1 MGVRVPPFAPNLRRQ
16 GSART
21 FFNQDFVSH
30 ANITRNARGLERRL
44 NVAVPIADIEGEVK
58 KRLTRLARTV
68 KVAGFRPGKAP
79 LRMLDQQYGPQVRS
93 DVISER
99 VQSTFNDA
107 IRAQNLRVAGTPRI
121 EPQRGDQPAT
131 GTLEFSAV
139 FEVYPE
145 VQIGDVAEH
154 RDHAA
159 ASPRSRRRTS
169 IARSKCCASS
179 ERRIRA
185 VERAAQSGDR
195 VHVDFTGTIDGVEFA
210 GRPGA
215 RFSDRARRRTDAAGI
230 RGGGDRRATAGDTQD
245 VPADVSRRL
254 PRPGSRR
261 QGSAVHVDRHR
272 VEAPRLPAL
281 DSEFAKAFGIA
292 SGNVDD
298 LRREV
303 EANLRLELKRKVEAT
318 VKAQALSGLR
328 QQATFA
334 VPKALVDSEA
344 QALRQRTLANLREQ
358 PNVKPENLE
367 LSLDVFRPQAEERV
381 ALGLIIAELVRSEQ
395 LHAKPEQIKAL
406 VTETAQTY
414 EQPDAVVRWHYEKPE
429 RLRDFEAMALEQN
442 VVDWI
447 LARAKVTDEPTT
459 FEAIMGQRAGA

>member
-1 MGVRVPPFAPNLRRQ
+1 MQTSLETLGA
-16 GSART
+16 
-21 FFNQDFVSH
+21 
-30 ANITRNARGLERRL
+30 LERRL
-44 NVAVPIADIEGEVK
+44 NVAVPIAEIEGEVK

-79 LRMLDQQYGPQVRS
+79 LRMLDQQYGSQVRS

-107 IRAQNLRVAGTPRI
+107 IRSQNLRVAGTPRI

-131 GTLEFSAV
+131 ETLEFSAV

-145 VQIGDVAEH
+145 VQIGQVEDIAITRPLAEVTPQ
-154 RDHAA
+154 DID
-159 ASPRSRRRTS
+159 RTLEVLRKQRTTYS
-169 IARSKCCASS
+169 T
-179 ERRIRA
+179 
-185 VERAAQSGDR
+185 VERAAQAGDR

-210 GRPGA
+210 GGQARDFPIVLGEGRMLPEFEAAITGA
-215 RFSDRARRRTDAAGI
+215 A
-230 RGGGDRRATAGDTQD
+230 AGDTREFPLTF
-245 VPADVSRRL
+245 PADYHGREVAGKEARFTL
-254 PRPGSRR
+254 T
-261 QGSAVHVDRHR
+261 VHR
-272 VEAPRLPAL
+272 VEAPEIPAL

-292 SGNVDD
+292 SASVDD

-303 EANLRLELKRKVEAT
+303 EANLRLELKRKVDAAI
-318 VKAQALSGLR
+318 KAQALSGLR
-328 QQATFA
+328 QRATFA

-344 QALRQRTLANLREQ
+344 HALRERTLANLREQ
-358 PNVKPENLE
+358 PNVKPENLD

-381 ALGLIIAELVRSEQ
+381 ALGLIIAELVRNEQ
-395 LHAKPEQIKAL
+395 LHAKPEQIKTL

-429 RLRDFEAMALEQN
+429 RLRDFEAMVLEQN

-447 LARAKVTDEPTT
+447 LARATVTDEPTT
-459 FEAIMGQRAGA
+459 FETIMGQRAGA

>member
-1 MGVRVPPFAPNLRRQ
+1 MQTSLETLGA
-16 GSART
+16 
-21 FFNQDFVSH
+21 
-30 ANITRNARGLERRL
+30 LERRL
-44 NVAVPIADIEGEVK
+44 NVAVPIAEIEGEVK

-79 LRMLDQQYGPQVRS
+79 LRMLDQQYGSQVRS

-107 IRAQNLRVAGTPRI
+107 IRSQNLRVAGTPRI

-131 GTLEFSAV
+131 ETLEFSAV

-145 VQIGDVAEH
+145 VQIGQVEDIAITRPLAEVTPQ
-154 RDHAA
+154 DID
-159 ASPRSRRRTS
+159 RTLEVLRKQRTTYS
-169 IARSKCCASS
+169 T
-179 ERRIRA
+179 
-185 VERAAQSGDR
+185 VERVAQAGDR

-210 GRPGA
+210 GGQARDFPIVLGEGRMLPEFEAAITGA
-215 RFSDRARRRTDAAGI
+215 A
-230 RGGGDRRATAGDTQD
+230 AGDTREFPLTF
-245 VPADVSRRL
+245 PADYHGREVAGKEARFTL
-254 PRPGSRR
+254 T
-261 QGSAVHVDRHR
+261 VHR
-272 VEAPRLPAL
+272 VEAPETPAL

-292 SGNVDD
+292 SASVDD

-303 EANLRLELKRKVEAT
+303 EANLRLELKRKVDAAI
-318 VKAQALSGLR
+318 KAQALSGLR
-328 QQATFA
+328 QRATFA

-344 QALRQRTLANLREQ
+344 HALRERTLANLREQ
-358 PNVKPENLE
+358 PNVKPENLD

-381 ALGLIIAELVRSEQ
+381 ALGLIIAELVRNEQ
-395 LHAKPEQIKAL
+395 LHAKPEQIKTL

-429 RLRDFEAMALEQN
+429 RLRDFEAMVLEQN

-459 FEAIMGQRAGA
+459 FETIMGQRAGA

>member
-1 MGVRVPPFAPNLRRQ
+1 MQTSLETLGA
-16 GSART
+16 
-21 FFNQDFVSH
+21 
-30 ANITRNARGLERRL
+30 LERRL
-44 NVAVPIADIEGEVK
+44 NVAVPIAEIEGEVK

-79 LRMLDQQYGPQVRS
+79 LRMLDQQYGSQVRS

-107 IRAQNLRVAGTPRI
+107 IRSQNLRVAGTPRI

-131 GTLEFSAV
+131 ETLEFSAV

-145 VQIGDVAEH
+145 VQIGQVDDIAITRPLAEVTPQ
-154 RDHAA
+154 DID
-159 ASPRSRRRTS
+159 RTLEVLRKQRTTYS
-169 IARSKCCASS
+169 T
-179 ERRIRA
+179 
-185 VERAAQSGDR
+185 VERAAQAGDR

-210 GRPGA
+210 GGQARDFPIVLGEGRMLPEFEAAITGA
-215 RFSDRARRRTDAAGI
+215 A
-230 RGGGDRRATAGDTQD
+230 AGDTREFPLTF
-245 VPADVSRRL
+245 PADYHGREVAGKEARFTL
-254 PRPGSRR
+254 T
-261 QGSAVHVDRHR
+261 VHR
-272 VEAPRLPAL
+272 VEAPEIPAL

-292 SGNVDD
+292 SASVDD

-303 EANLRLELKRKVEAT
+303 EANLRLELKRKVDAA
-318 VKAQALSGLR
+318 VIAQALSGLR
-328 QQATFA
+328 QRATFA

-344 QALRQRTLANLREQ
+344 HALRERTLANLREQ
-358 PNVKPENLE
+358 PNVKPENLD

-381 ALGLIIAELVRSEQ
+381 ALGLIIAELVRNEQ
-395 LHAKPEQIKAL
+395 LHAKPEQIKTL

-429 RLRDFEAMALEQN
+429 RLRDFEAMVLEQN

-459 FEAIMGQRAGA
+459 FETIMGQRAGA

>member
-1 MGVRVPPFAPNLRRQ
+1 MQTSLETLGA
-16 GSART
+16 
-21 FFNQDFVSH
+21 
-30 ANITRNARGLERRL
+30 LERRL
-44 NVAVPIADIEGEVK
+44 NVAVPIAEIEGEVK

-79 LRMLDQQYGPQVRS
+79 LRMLDQQYGSQVRS

-107 IRAQNLRVAGTPRI
+107 IRSQNLRVAGTPRI

-131 GTLEFSAV
+131 ETLEFSAV

-145 VQIGDVAEH
+145 VQIGQVENIAITRPLAEVTPQ
-154 RDHAA
+154 DID
-159 ASPRSRRRTS
+159 RTLEVLRKQRTTYS
-169 IARSKCCASS
+169 T
-179 ERRIRA
+179 
-185 VERAAQSGDR
+185 VERAAQAGDR

-210 GRPGA
+210 GGQARDFPIVLGEGRMLPEFEAAITGA
-215 RFSDRARRRTDAAGI
+215 A
-230 RGGGDRRATAGDTQD
+230 AGDTREFPLTF
-245 VPADVSRRL
+245 PADYHGREVAGKEARFTL
-254 PRPGSRR
+254 T
-261 QGSAVHVDRHR
+261 VHR
-272 VEAPRLPAL
+272 VEAPEIPAL

-292 SGNVDD
+292 SASVDE

-303 EANLRLELKRKVEAT
+303 EANLRLELKRKVDAA

-328 QQATFA
+328 QRATFA

-344 QALRQRTLANLREQ
+344 HALRERTLANLREQ
-358 PNVKPENLE
+358 PNVKPENLD

-381 ALGLIIAELVRSEQ
+381 ALGLIIAELVRNEQ
-395 LHAKPEQIKAL
+395 LHAKPEQIKTL

-429 RLRDFEAMALEQN
+429 RLRDFEAMVLEQN

-447 LARAKVTDEPTT
+447 LARATVTDEPTT
-459 FEAIMGQRAGA
+459 FETIMGQRAGA

>member
-1 MGVRVPPFAPNLRRQ
+1 MQTTLETLEA
-16 GSART
+16 
-21 FFNQDFVSH
+21 
-30 ANITRNARGLERRL
+30 LERRL

-121 EPQRGDQPAT
+121 EPQRRDEPAAE
-131 GTLEFSAV
+131 TLEFSAI
-139 FEVYPE
+139 FEVYPDVQVGQVADMAITRPIAE
-145 VQIGDVAEH
+145 VTPQDVD
-154 RDHAA
+154 RTLDVL
-159 ASPRSRRRTS
+159 RRQRTTYS
-169 IARSKCCASS
+169 T
-179 ERRIRA
+179 
-185 VERAAQSGDR
+185 VDRAAQAGDR
-195 VHVDFTGTIDGVEFA
+195 VHVDFTGTIEGVEFQGGQA
-210 GRPGA
+210 RDFPIVLGEGRMLPEFETAVTGA
-215 RFSDRARRRTDAAGI
+215 RSGESRTF
-230 RGGGDRRATAGDTQD
+230 TLSF
-245 VPADVSRRL
+245 PADYHGREVAGKQAQFTL
-254 PRPGSRR
+254 T
-261 QGSAVHVDRHR
+261 VKR
-272 VEAPRLPAL
+272 VEAPEIPPL
-281 DSEFAKAFGIA
+281 DDAFATAFGIA
-292 SGNVDD
+292 SGSVDG
-298 LRREV
+298 LRKEV
-303 EANLRLELKRKVEAT
+303 EANLRLELKRKVDAT

-328 QQATFA
+328 QRATFD

-344 QALRQRTLANLREQ
+344 QVLRQRAIANLREQ
-358 PNVKPENLE
+358 QNAKPEDLE

-381 ALGLIIAELVRSEQ
+381 ALGLIIAELVRTEK
-395 LHAKPEQIKAL
+395 LHAKPEQIRAL

-429 RLRDFEAMALEQN
+429 RLRDFEAMVLEQN

-459 FEAIMGQRAGA
+459 FEAIMGQRGAG

>member
-1 MGVRVPPFAPNLRRQ
+1 MQTSLETLGA
-16 GSART
+16 
-21 FFNQDFVSH
+21 
-30 ANITRNARGLERRL
+30 LERRL
-44 NVAVPIADIEGEVK
+44 NVAVPIAEIEGEVK

-79 LRMLDQQYGPQVRS
+79 LRMLDQQYGSQVRS

-107 IRAQNLRVAGTPRI
+107 IRSQNLRVAGTPRI

-131 GTLEFSAV
+131 ETLEFSAV

-145 VQIGDVAEH
+145 VQIGQVEDIAITRPLAEVTPQ
-154 RDHAA
+154 DID
-159 ASPRSRRRTS
+159 RTLEVLRKQRTTYS
-169 IARSKCCASS
+169 T
-179 ERRIRA
+179 
-185 VERAAQSGDR
+185 VERAAQAGDR

-210 GRPGA
+210 GGQARDFPIVLGEGRMLPEFEAAITGA
-215 RFSDRARRRTDAAGI
+215 A
-230 RGGGDRRATAGDTQD
+230 AGDTREFPLTF
-245 VPADVSRRL
+245 PADYHGREVAGKEARFTL
-254 PRPGSRR
+254 T
-261 QGSAVHVDRHR
+261 VHR
-272 VEAPRLPAL
+272 VEAPEIPAL

-292 SGNVDD
+292 RASVDD

-303 EANLRLELKRKVEAT
+303 ESNLRLELKRKVDAA

-328 QQATFA
+328 QRATFA

-344 QALRQRTLANLREQ
+344 HALRERTLANLREQ
-358 PNVKPENLE
+358 PNVKPENLD

-381 ALGLIIAELVRSEQ
+381 ALGLIIAELVRNEQ
-395 LHAKPEQIKAL
+395 LHAKPEQIKTL

-429 RLRDFEAMALEQN
+429 RLRDFEAMVLEQN

-459 FEAIMGQRAGA
+459 FETVMGQRAGA

>member
-1 MGVRVPPFAPNLRRQ
+1 MQTSLETLGA
-16 GSART
+16 
-21 FFNQDFVSH
+21 
-30 ANITRNARGLERRL
+30 LERRL
-44 NVAVPIADIEGEVK
+44 NVAVPIAEIEGEVK

-79 LRMLDQQYGPQVRS
+79 LRMLDQQYGSQVRS

-107 IRAQNLRVAGTPRI
+107 IRSQNLRVAGTPRI

-131 GTLEFSAV
+131 ETLEFSAV

-145 VQIGDVAEH
+145 VQIGQVEDIAITRPLAEVTPQ
-154 RDHAA
+154 DID
-159 ASPRSRRRTS
+159 RTLEVLRKQRTTYS
-169 IARSKCCASS
+169 T
-179 ERRIRA
+179 
-185 VERAAQSGDR
+185 VERAAQAGDR

-210 GRPGA
+210 GGQARDFPIVLGEGRMLPEFEAAITGA
-215 RFSDRARRRTDAAGI
+215 A
-230 RGGGDRRATAGDTQD
+230 AGDTREFPLTF
-245 VPADVSRRL
+245 PADYHGREVAGKEARFTL
-254 PRPGSRR
+254 T
-261 QGSAVHVDRHR
+261 VHR
-272 VEAPRLPAL
+272 VEAPEIPAL

-292 SGNVDD
+292 SASVDD

-303 EANLRLELKRKVEAT
+303 EANLRLELKRKVDAAI
-318 VKAQALSGLR
+318 KAQALSGLR
-328 QQATFA
+328 QRATFA

-344 QALRQRTLANLREQ
+344 HALRERTLANLREQ
-358 PNVKPENLE
+358 PNVKPENLD

-381 ALGLIIAELVRSEQ
+381 ALGLIIAELVRNEQ
-395 LHAKPEQIKAL
+395 LHAKPEQIKTL

-429 RLRDFEAMALEQN
+429 RLRDFEAMVLEQN

-447 LARAKVTDEPTT
+447 LARATVTDEPTT
-459 FEAIMGQRAGA
+459 FETVMGQRAGA

>member
-1 MGVRVPPFAPNLRRQ
+1 MQTSLETLGA
-16 GSART
+16 
-21 FFNQDFVSH
+21 
-30 ANITRNARGLERRL
+30 LERRL
-44 NVAVPIADIEGEVK
+44 NVAVPIAEIEGEVK

-79 LRMLDQQYGPQVRS
+79 LRMLDQQYGSQVRS

-107 IRAQNLRVAGTPRI
+107 IRSQNLRVAGTPRI

-131 GTLEFSAV
+131 ETLEFSAV

-145 VQIGDVAEH
+145 VQIGQVEDIAITRPLAEVTPQ
-154 RDHAA
+154 DID
-159 ASPRSRRRTS
+159 RTLEVLRKQRTTYS
-169 IARSKCCASS
+169 T
-179 ERRIRA
+179 
-185 VERAAQSGDR
+185 VERVAQAGDR

-210 GRPGA
+210 GGQARDFPIVLGEGRMLPEFEAAITGA
-215 RFSDRARRRTDAAGI
+215 A
-230 RGGGDRRATAGDTQD
+230 AGDTREFPLTF
-245 VPADVSRRL
+245 PADYHGREVAGKEARFTL
-254 PRPGSRR
+254 I
-261 QGSAVHVDRHR
+261 VHR
-272 VEAPRLPAL
+272 VEAPEVPAL

-292 SGNVDD
+292 SASVDE

-303 EANLRLELKRKVEAT
+303 EANLRLELKRKVDAA

-328 QQATFA
+328 QRATFA

-344 QALRQRTLANLREQ
+344 HALRERTLANLREQ
-358 PNVKPENLE
+358 PNVKPENLD

-381 ALGLIIAELVRSEQ
+381 ALGLIIAELVRNEQ
-395 LHAKPEQIKAL
+395 LHAKPEQIKTL

-429 RLRDFEAMALEQN
+429 RLRDFEAMVLEQN

-459 FEAIMGQRAGA
+459 FETIMGQRAGA

>member
-1 MGVRVPPFAPNLRRQ
+1 MQTSLETLGA
-16 GSART
+16 
-21 FFNQDFVSH
+21 
-30 ANITRNARGLERRL
+30 LERRL

-79 LRMLDQQYGPQVRS
+79 LRMLDQQYGSQVRS

-107 IRAQNLRVAGTPRI
+107 IRSQNLRVAGTPRI

-131 GTLEFSAV
+131 ETLEFSAV

-145 VQIGDVAEH
+145 VQIGQVEDIAITRPLAEVTPQDID
-154 RDHAA
+154 RTLEVL
-159 ASPRSRRRTS
+159 RRQRTTYS
-169 IARSKCCASS
+169 T
-179 ERRIRA
+179 
-185 VERAAQSGDR
+185 VERAAQAGDR

-210 GRPGA
+210 GGQARDFPIVLGEGRMLPEFEAAITGAAAGDAREFPLTFPADYHGREVAGKEA
-215 RFSDRARRRTDAAGI
+215 RFTL
-230 RGGGDRRATAGDTQD
+230 T
-245 VPADVSRRL
+245 V
-254 PRPGSRR
+254 
-261 QGSAVHVDRHR
+261 HR
-272 VEAPRLPAL
+272 VEAPETPAL

-292 SGNVDD
+292 SASVDD

-303 EANLRLELKRKVEAT
+303 EANLRLELKRKVDAA

-328 QQATFA
+328 QRATFA

-344 QALRQRTLANLREQ
+344 HALRERTLANLREQ
-358 PNVKPENLE
+358 PNVKPENLD

-381 ALGLIIAELVRSEQ
+381 ALGLIIAELVRNEQ
-395 LHAKPEQIKAL
+395 LHAKPEQIKTL

-429 RLRDFEAMALEQN
+429 RLRDFEAMVLEQN

-447 LARAKVTDEPTT
+447 VARANVTDEPAT
-459 FEAIMGQRAGA
+459 FEQVMGPRSAA

>member
-1 MGVRVPPFAPNLRRQ
+1 MQTSLETLGA
-16 GSART
+16 
-21 FFNQDFVSH
+21 
-30 ANITRNARGLERRL
+30 LERRL
-44 NVAVPIADIEGEVK
+44 NVAVPIAEIEGEVK

-79 LRMLDQQYGPQVRS
+79 LRMLDQQYGSQVRS

-107 IRAQNLRVAGTPRI
+107 IRSQNLRVAGTPRI

-131 GTLEFSAV
+131 ETLEFSAV

-145 VQIGDVAEH
+145 VQIGQVEDIAITRPLAEVTPQ
-154 RDHAA
+154 DID
-159 ASPRSRRRTS
+159 RTLEVLRKQRTTYS
-169 IARSKCCASS
+169 T
-179 ERRIRA
+179 
-185 VERAAQSGDR
+185 VERAAQAGDR

-210 GRPGA
+210 GGQARDFPIVLGEGRMLPEFEAAITGAAAGDAREFPLTFPADYHGREVAGKEA
-215 RFSDRARRRTDAAGI
+215 RFTL
-230 RGGGDRRATAGDTQD
+230 T
-245 VPADVSRRL
+245 V
-254 PRPGSRR
+254 
-261 QGSAVHVDRHR
+261 HR
-272 VEAPRLPAL
+272 VEAPETPAL

-292 SGNVDD
+292 SASVDD

-303 EANLRLELKRKVEAT
+303 EANLRLELKRKVDAAI
-318 VKAQALSGLR
+318 KAQALSGLR
-328 QQATFA
+328 QRATFA

-344 QALRQRTLANLREQ
+344 HALRERTLANLREQ
-358 PNVKPENLE
+358 PNVKPENLD

-381 ALGLIIAELVRSEQ
+381 ALGLIIAELVRNEQ
-395 LHAKPEQIKAL
+395 LHAKPEQIKTL

-429 RLRDFEAMALEQN
+429 RLRDFEAMVLEQN

-459 FEAIMGQRAGA
+459 FETIMGQRAGA

>member
-1 MGVRVPPFAPNLRRQ
+1 MQTSLETLGA
-16 GSART
+16 
-21 FFNQDFVSH
+21 
-30 ANITRNARGLERRL
+30 LERRL
-44 NVAVPIADIEGEVK
+44 NVAVPIAEIEGEVK

-79 LRMLDQQYGPQVRS
+79 LRMLDQQYGSQVRS

-107 IRAQNLRVAGTPRI
+107 IRSQNLRVAGTPRI

-131 GTLEFSAV
+131 ETLEFSAV

-145 VQIGDVAEH
+145 VQIGQVEDIAITRPLAEVTPQ
-154 RDHAA
+154 DID
-159 ASPRSRRRTS
+159 RTLEVLRKQRTTYS
-169 IARSKCCASS
+169 T
-179 ERRIRA
+179 
-185 VERAAQSGDR
+185 VQRAAQAGDR

-210 GRPGA
+210 GGQARDFPIVLGEGRMLPEFEAAITGA
-215 RFSDRARRRTDAAGI
+215 A
-230 RGGGDRRATAGDTQD
+230 AGDTREFPLTF
-245 VPADVSRRL
+245 PADYHGREVAGKEARFTL
-254 PRPGSRR
+254 T
-261 QGSAVHVDRHR
+261 VHR
-272 VEAPRLPAL
+272 VEAPEIPAL

-292 SGNVDD
+292 SASVDD

-303 EANLRLELKRKVEAT
+303 EANLRLELKRKVDAA

-328 QQATFA
+328 QRATFA

-344 QALRQRTLANLREQ
+344 HALRERTLANLREQ
-358 PNVKPENLE
+358 PNVKPENLD

-381 ALGLIIAELVRSEQ
+381 ALGLIIAELVRNEQ
-395 LHAKPEQIKAL
+395 LHAKPEQIKTL

-429 RLRDFEAMALEQN
+429 RLRDFEAMVLEQN

-459 FEAIMGQRAGA
+459 FETVMGQRAGA